1 MKKLTTIQK
10 ILRIIAICGEVPR
23 SEASWAGEEVTVKAT
38 LLRYKGVIQVSG
50 KTDIKTIRGILTR
63 KDKNASMLE
72 TIMNEIGDGCAEYW
86 NTNYA
91 RGKITS
97 SPTRVY
103 RNHKM
108 ARTVI
113 FYDECGIE
121 VEPWS
126 RARLGAGGELL
137 ENQFYTTREIR
148 GYTGDRKSEYSGAQ
162 AMGFLVLP
170 TRTFMTYYQTDKP
183 RRNDTTMESRLRFVY
198 EELAKASKNAKHIP
212 PICTEAL
219 ILSPNSKAAV
229 EIAMTFRSSLPYFA
243 STIRDV
249 WSLRTSEEG
258 KRLLRIWQT
267 PNWEEWI
274 RNRLWPDNYIQV
286 QNRRDEHARI
296 EIKNSNGT
304 TSITHALLWLNGN
317 LAVLRQVV
325 LSAIET
331 PNETFGIVCSKEQ
344 KEVVEQFLDKY
355 ADEKSDTQKKPIKV
369 ENIITYEIDLNQV
382 EQWLGISGEEGK
394 D

>member
-10 ILRIIAICGEVPR
+10 MLRIIAICGEIPR
-23 SEASWAGEEVTVKAT
+23 ADSSWAGGEVTVKAT

-50 KTDIKTIRGILTR
+50 KSEAKTIRGVLTR
-63 KDKNASMLE
+63 KEKNVSMM
-72 TIMNEIGDGCAEYW
+72 TSIMNEIGDGCAEYW
-86 NTNYA
+86 DSNYA

-97 SPTRVY
+97 APARIY
-103 RNHKM
+103 RNHRM

-113 FYDECGIE
+113 FYDECNIAI
-121 VEPWS
+121 EPWS
-126 RARLGAGGELL
+126 RPRLGEGGELL
-137 ENQFYTTREIR
+137 DNQFYTTREIR

-170 TRTFMTYYQTDKP
+170 TRTFMTYYQTGKP
-183 RRNDTTMESRLRFVY
+183 RRNDTAMESRLRFVY
-198 EELAKASKNAKHIP
+198 EELAKASKNTKHIP

-229 EIAMTFRSSLPYFA
+229 EIALTFRSSLPYFA

-258 KRLLRIWQT
+258 KRLLRIWQI

-274 RNRLWPDNYIQV
+274 KNRLWPDNYIQV
-286 QNRRDEHARI
+286 HNRRDEHARI
-296 EIKNSNGT
+296 EIKNSDGT
-304 TSITHALLWLNGN
+304 TTVTHALLWLNGN

-325 LSAIET
+325 LSAIQT
-331 PNETFGIVCSKEQ
+331 PNETFGIVCSNEQ
-344 KEVVEQFLDKY
+344 KEVVELFLEKY
-355 ADEKSDTQKKPIKV
+355 VDEKSGAQKKSLKV
-369 ENIITYEIDLNQV
+369 DNVITYEIDLNQV
-382 EQWLGISGEEGK
+382 EEWLGISGEEES